1 MDRAQK
7 RTFVKDLNARL
18 GGVELMVVTQYRG
31 LTVAEME
38 ELRNKMR
45 TEGGEVQV
53 TKNRLAKRAFEGTPF
68 VAAEEYMT
76 GPTALAFS
84 SDPLAAAKV
93 TQKFADDH
101 DNLIIIGGVMGE
113 KKLTADE
120 VKVLAKLP
128 SLDELRG
135 KLVGLLQ
142 APAQRIATLSQAP
155 AGQIA
160 RLVAQK
166 PEAVSG

>member
-7 RTFVKDLNARL
+7 QAFVKDLNSRL
-18 GGVELMVVTQYRG
+18 SGVELMVVTHYRG

-38 ELRNKMR
+38 ELRGKMR
-45 TEGGEVQV
+45 TEGGEIQV

-68 VAAEEYMT
+68 TVAEEYMT

-84 SDPLAAAKV
+84 SDPVAAAKV
-93 TQKFADDH
+93 TQNFADDH
-101 DNLIIIGGVMGE
+101 DNLIIVGGVMGE
-113 KKLTADE
+113 KKLTAEE
-120 VKVLAKLP
+120 VKALAKLP

-135 KLVGLLQ
+135 RLVGLLQ
-142 APAQRIATLSQAP
+142 TPAQRIATLSQAP

-166 PEAVSG
+166 PESA